1 MDDVVLRASHPHSAV
16 PKPIIIF
23 CYYLLHHRHRLH
35 TIMADNLANEWG
47 CNLVLPNIERKR
59 QAAEGNCFK
68 RLEETVR
75 ATTGGAFHL
84 TKAAAC
90 GSDANLFATMDAVNG
105 DTSSLCIAAGSYVA
119 GDLSVLQSW
128 SSSRFE
134 VRSKL
139 AVISLPKEMQTKF
152 ARERTVALPYRIP
165 CSSCEA
171 HHAAEDY
178 EDRCLYALHVRFLF
192 ARLCAHPF
200 TALLL
205 EIILGGNGG
214 RLSDRVLSKLAQILE
229 HHGMNCV
236 VDECLTGGRCG
247 PKMLL
252 TQDLPLDFQKK
263 VTHVTISKWPGI
275 GLVLESDIYRK
286 SKNID
291 DDAISKRGQ
300 STEVVCVEAT
310 KLWKM
315 VESLLPIIPSRRQDV
330 LDAMKL
336 PEKDSWGQ
344 GLLMFGSKH
353 RLDSEKGLKNRYL
366 PLLSRTKVDAIKFA
380 KQQDNKENACDCITT
395 RVIAWLEHY
404 ELAALQNGAGATG
417 HIGWLLCKEIAKP
430 DWKEEFFTV
439 HDMWKLIQTKDHEIN
454 DLKATLK
461 VAIDTGLLVDAKK
474 GSKRTRGYRI
484 QGICHL

>member
-1 MDDVVLRASHPHSAV
+1 
-16 PKPIIIF
+16 
-23 CYYLLHHRHRLH
+23 
-35 TIMADNLANEWG
+35 MADNLANEWG
-47 CNLVLPNIERKR
+47 CNLVLPNIQRKR

-119 GDLSVLQSW
+119 GDFSLLQSW

-139 AVISLPKEMQTKF
+139 AVISLPGEMQTKF

-171 HHAAEDY
+171 HDDAEDY
-178 EDRCLYALHVRFLF
+178 EVQSLYALHVRFLF

-200 TALLL
+200 KALLL

-214 RLSDRVLSKLAQILE
+214 RLSNRALSKLAQVLK

-247 PKMLL
+247 PTMLL
-252 TQDLPLDFQKK
+252 TQDLPIDFQERA
-263 VTHVTISKWPGI
+263 THVTISKWPGI
-275 GLVLESDIYRK
+275 GLVFESDIYRK
-286 SKNID
+286 SKNIVD
-291 DDAISKRGQ
+291 DEISKRGQ
-300 STEVVCVEAT
+300 STEVVCTEAT
-310 KLWKM
+310 MLWKM
-315 VESLLPIIPSRRQDV
+315 VESLLPMISTRRAVV
-330 LDAMKL
+330 LNAMRMK
-336 PEKDSWGQ
+336 EEDSWGQ

-366 PLLSRTKVDAIKFA
+366 PLLSLTKVDAIKFA
-380 KQQDNKENACDCITT
+380 APKPEHNKENACHCITT
-395 RVIAWLEHY
+395 RVIAWLDHY
-404 ELAALQNGAGATG
+404 ELAARQNGTGATG
-417 HIGWLLCKEIAKP
+417 LTGWLLCKEIAKP
-430 DWKEEFFTV
+430 EWKEEFFTV
-439 HDMWKLIQTKDHEIN
+439 HDMWKLIQTKDHDIN
-454 DLKATLK
+454 DLKATLN
-461 VAIDTGLLVDAKK
+461 VAINTGLLVEAKK
-474 GSKRTRGYRI
+474 GSKRTRGYRT